1 MNVEILLLTL
11 GSRLGF
17 PRFELQLILV
27 CMIIFVSFNA
37 VPLRFILRFI
47 LRLEFLK
54 NLLTATER
62 DDETAHGVRGT
73 MDNSRRQVG

>member
-1 MNVEILLLTL
+1 
-11 GSRLGF
+11 
-17 PRFELQLILV
+17 
-27 CMIIFVSFNA
+27 MIIFVTFNA